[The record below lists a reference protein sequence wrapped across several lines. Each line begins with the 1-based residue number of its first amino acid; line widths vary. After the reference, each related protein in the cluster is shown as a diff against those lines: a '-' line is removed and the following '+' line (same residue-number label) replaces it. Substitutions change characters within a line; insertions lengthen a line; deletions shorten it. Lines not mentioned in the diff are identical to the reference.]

1 MKNRF
6 YTYLNILIIALLLAG
21 CTKHQLTTRYL
32 QDKERLLKKN
42 KLEIKGN
49 NNLDKEDLLSY
60 VRQKPNRAILFG
72 TWRLGLQWK
81 NIWYNPNKDPDEEHE
96 AVILDTNLIYR
107 SEQQLKIHLQ
117 NLGYYNALVTHEI
130 IDSKVLGI
138 SKWKTKKAIVKYIVA
153 PSNPVIIDSIG
164 YSIKQSDLKYYYNLK
179 KDKRTFQKGEILKLD
194 RLQEE
199 RERIVKD
206 FQNLGYYKF
215 AENYISFDIDT
226 GKAKNKT
233 ILITKIKQPR
243 KTDSLHRRYKINNI
257 YIQTDYDPYAKKNVV
272 TDSIKFEGV
281 TFLSNGKSKFKPN
294 PIYRSLFFH
303 KGEFYNQKLEGITY
317 RQLSNLGMFSY
328 IKIKNIEISDS
339 LGNHSLDVL
348 ILLNPA
354 SKMSI
359 STEFMGIFRE
369 GFGLNGQILF
379 NNKNAFKGSEILS
392 LSISGGFED
401 LRTSENRY
409 ATNIGPRLSVTFPR
423 LFLLNGLN
431 SRIRKNAFPKTT
443 ISSYF
448 NFQKRTQYTRFLTN
462 ASMKYEWNEGK
473 YKKHEIS
480 IPDINFSFVTK
491 DSEIK
496 DLLDLLSPQQRF
508 KFEDAIS
515 SGIKY
520 SFTYNNQ
527 SDPKV
532 KNSDY
537 LLLKGYLVGPTAI
550 IISAFGGEQRSAVS
564 NAITL
569 WNVRYATFFKTQMDY
584 RKYFNFKHRQQI
596 AIRSFFGFGI
606 PLDKNGVIPFDQLY
620 YSGGANSIRGWR
632 QRTLGPGSFV
642 NESNTIDRLGE
653 IKIEANIE
661 YRFPI
666 TSIFKGAAFIDA
678 GNVWT
683 KESDQDADDFD
694 PDFQF
699 NRFYKEIAVSPGL
712 GLRFDFDFF
721 LFRFDVG
728 VPLKQ
733 PYNRKKWKLE
743 YAESQYN
750 FGVGYPF

>member
-6 YTYLNILIIALLLAG
+6 YTYLNILIFALLLVG
-21 CTKHQLTTRYL
+21 CAKHQLTTRYL
-32 QDKERLLKKN
+32 KDDERLLKKN

-49 NNLDKEDLLSY
+49 KNLDKEDLLSY

-72 TWRLGLQWK
+72 TWHLGLQWK
-81 NIWYNPNKDPDEEHE
+81 NLWYNPNTDPDEEHE

-107 SEQQLKIHLQ
+107 SKQQLKIHLQ
-117 NLGYYNALVTHEI
+117 NLGYYNAVVNHET
-130 IDSKVLGI
+130 IDSKVLGVT
-138 SKWKTKKAIVKYIVA
+138 KWKTKKTTVKYIVA
-153 PSNPVIIDSIG
+153 PSDPVIIDSIG
-164 YSIKQSDLKYYYNLK
+164 CNIKQDDLKNYYHSKKNISTLK
-179 KDKRTFQKGEILKLD
+179 KGQILKLD
-194 RLQEE
+194 QLQNE

-233 ILITKIKQPR
+233 ILIIKIKQPR

-257 YIQTDYDPYAKKNVV
+257 YIQTDFDPYAKQNII
-272 TDSIKFEGV
+272 TDTIQYEGV

-294 PIYRSLFFH
+294 PIYNSLLFH
-303 KGEFYNQKLEGITY
+303 ERDFYNQKLEGITY

-328 IKIKNIEISDS
+328 IKIKHTEIFDS
-339 LGNHSLDVL
+339 IGNLSLDVV

-359 STEFMGIFRE
+359 ATEFMGIFRE

-379 NNKNAFKGSEILS
+379 TNKNAFKGSEILS

-401 LRTSENRY
+401 LRTTENRY
-409 ATNIGPRLSVTFPR
+409 ASNIGPRLSVTFPR
-423 LFLLNGLN
+423 LFLLSGLN
-431 SRIRKNAFPKTT
+431 SYVKKNTFPKTT

-462 ASMKYEWNEGK
+462 ASMKYEWNEGNF
-473 YKKHEIS
+473 KKHEIS

-491 DSEIK
+491 DSDILNEFDK
-496 DLLDLLSPQQRF
+496 LSPQQRF

-527 SDPKV
+527 SDIRV

-537 LLLKGYLVGPTAI
+537 LLIKGYLVGPTAI
-550 IISAFGGEQRSAVS
+550 IVSAFGGEHRAAVS
-564 NAITL
+564 KAITL
-569 WNVRYATFFKTQMDY
+569 WGVRYATFLKAQMDY
-584 RKYFNFKHRQQI
+584 RKYFNFKYRQQI

-620 YSGGANSIRGWR
+620 YSGGANSVRGWR

-642 NESNTIDRLGE
+642 DESNTIDRLGE

-666 TSIFKGAAFIDA
+666 TSIFKGALFIDA

-683 KESDQDADDFD
+683 KEADEDPDNFD

-721 LFRFDVG
+721 LFRFDIG

-733 PYNRKKWKLE
+733 AYNRTKWKME
-743 YAESQYN
+743 YNATQYN